1 MRVTKSISSIS
12 YNTEQFLKLTLNNLL
27 HLGYISYYEFIRH
40 NGDTDTKKPHFH
52 LYCVPS
58 KCLDLGAFK
67 NFFNEPDPTRDDDLP
82 LICEPFRVTNSYG
95 DWYWYCLH
103 DKDYLKAKMLQRNCH
118 YTDADIVSS
127 CPDFHITLVNENPLI
142 NFANLSDI
150 GIREYVFECVSTG
163 ASLQYLL
170 SSAKIP
176 LGKVQSVIAFY
187 NALSVSFAPK
197 AQVKHPMPNV
207 EQLKGIKK
215 NIYIDKIKCIDNGS
229 AKPVAEN
236 IDLFSDTDEIFD

>member
-12 YNTEQFLKLTLNNLL
+12 YNTEHFLKLTLDNLL
-27 HLGYISYYEFIRH
+27 QLGYISYYEFIRH
-40 NGDTDTKKPHFH
+40 NGDTDTKKPHIH

-58 KCLDLGAFK
+58 KCLDLGEFK
-67 NFFNEPDPTRDDDLP
+67 NFFNEPDPIRDDDKP

-103 DKDYLKAKMLQRNCH
+103 DKDYLKAKMLQRNCY

-127 CPDFHITLVNENPLI
+127 CPDFHVTLVNENPLI

-150 GIREYVFECVSTG
+150 GIREYVFECVSNG
-163 ASLQYLL
+163 SSLQYLL

-176 LGKVQSVIAFY
+176 LSKVQSVIAFY
-187 NALSVSFAPK
+187 NALSVSFSPK
-197 AQVKHPMPNV
+197 TQVKHSIPSN
-207 EQLKGIKK
+207 EQLKGIKRNLVNAKFK
-215 NIYIDKIKCIDNGS
+215 NIANGS
-229 AKPVAEN
+229 ANPVAEN
-236 IDLFSDTDEIFD
+236 IDLFSDNDEIFD